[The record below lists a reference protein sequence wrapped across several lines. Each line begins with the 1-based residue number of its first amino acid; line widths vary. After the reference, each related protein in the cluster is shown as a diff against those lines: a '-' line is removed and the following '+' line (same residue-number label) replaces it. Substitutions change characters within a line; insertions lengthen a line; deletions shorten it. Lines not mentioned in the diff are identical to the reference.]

1 MKTRNS
7 LGRQCKQSNE
17 KLNSFLQG
25 ASNIPQNNIN
35 DKKTMKI
42 APLNTNR
49 GKNSWLQQMYV
60 QYS

>member
-35 DKKTMKI
+35 DKKAIKI

-49 GKNSWLQQMYV
+49 GKNS
-60 QYS
+60 